1 MKKAGKQQNSRE
13 TEAAIKKFLRY
24 ALTFDTEPTP
34 LQIEQIRTY
43 VTELLRWNE
52 KINLT
57 AAKGSE
63 EVLLKHVLD
72 ALAPLDHLSGVH
84 RLLDVGTG
92 GGLPGIPIKVFRP
105 DIFVSLL
112 EARRKK
118 TSFNQHVVDR
128 LDLEEIEVIWGRL
141 GDEEINARYADQP
154 FDGMVTRAALSAA
167 EVLRLGKRILQP
179 GGKILLMMVTIDG
192 GQRAELQE
200 EAITHGRSVVEVAP
214 YRLPGLDRTR
224 NLVVIR

>member
-1 MKKAGKQQNSRE
+1 VAKAKIDQDPQ
-13 TEAAIKKFLRY
+13 AIDRAMEEFLSH
-24 ALTFDTEPTP
+24 APTFGVEPTP

-57 AAKGSE
+57 AAKGPE
-63 EVLLKHVLD
+63 EVLLRHVLV
-72 ALAPLDHLSGVH
+72 ALAPLGHLSGVQ

-118 TSFNQHVVDR
+118 ASFNQNVVDR
-128 LDLEEIEVIWGRL
+128 LELEGIEVIWGRL
-141 GDEEINARYADQP
+141 GDEEIDARYANRP
-154 FDGMVTRAALSAA
+154 FDGIITRAALSAA
-167 EVLRLGKRILQP
+167 EVLRLGKRILKP
-179 GGKILLMMVTIDG
+179 GGTILLMMGAIDQ
-192 GQRAELQE
+192 GQRVELQE
-200 EAITHGRSVVEVAP
+200 EAITQGCRVVYVAP

-224 NLVVIR
+224 NIVLIR

>member
-1 MKKAGKQQNSRE
+1 VKKAGKQQNSRE
-13 TEAAIKKFLRY
+13 TDRAIKKFLHH
-24 ALTFDTEPTP
+24 APTFDIQPTP
-34 LQIEQIRTY
+34 LQIGQIRTY

-57 AAKGSE
+57 AAKGPE

-72 ALAPLDHLSGVH
+72 ALAPLGHLSGVQ

-105 DIFVSLL
+105 GILVSLL
-112 EARRKK
+112 DARRKK
-118 TSFNQHVVDR
+118 VSFSQHAVDR
-128 LDLEEIEVIWGRL
+128 LDLEGIEAIWGRL
-141 GDEEINARYADQP
+141 GDEEINARYANQP
-154 FDGMVTRAALSAA
+154 FDGIITRAALSAA

-179 GGKILLMMVTIDG
+179 GAKILLMMGTIDE

-200 EAITHGRSVVEVAP
+200 EAISYGRSVVKVAP

>member
-1 MKKAGKQQNSRE
+1 VK
-13 TEAAIKKFLRY
+13 EAHENKDTQATDHALEKFLRHAPIY
-24 ALTFDTEPTP
+24 GVEPTP

-57 AAKGSE
+57 AAKGPE
-63 EVLLKHVLD
+63 EVLMRHVLD
-72 ALAPLDHLSGVH
+72 ALAPLGHLSDVH
-84 RLLDVGTG
+84 RLLDIGTG

-105 DIFVSLL
+105 DILVSLL

-118 TSFNQHVVDR
+118 VSFNQHVVDR
-128 LDLEEIEVIWGRL
+128 LDLEGIEVIWGRL
-141 GDEEINARYADQP
+141 GDEEINERYANRP

-179 GGKILLMMVTIDG
+179 GGKILLMMGTIDK
-192 GQRAELQE
+192 GQRVELQE
-200 EAITHGRSVVEVAP
+200 EAITQGRSVVQVSP
-214 YRLPGLDRTR
+214 YRLPGFDRTR
-224 NLVVIR
+224 NLVLIS

>member
-13 TEAAIKKFLRY
+13 TESAIKKFLRY

-57 AAKGSE
+57 AAKGLE

-92 GGLPGIPIKVFRP
+92 AGLPGIPIKVFRP

-141 GDEEINARYADQP
+141 GDEEIDERYANRP
-154 FDGMVTRAALSAA
+154 FDGIITRAALPAA

-179 GGKILLMMVTIDG
+179 GGTIRLMMGAIDE
-192 GQRAELQE
+192 GQRVELQE
-200 EAITHGRSVVEVAP
+200 EAITQGRDVVHMSP
-214 YRLPGLDRTR
+214 YRLPGLDRAM
-224 NLVVIR
+224 NLVLVR